1 MKLHE
6 RPCRALR
13 VGRMRYRLR
22 LTFDRVLRAME
33 AAQDPALNDRDR
45 QRVMLRL
52 MVRHPRPMGPRRQAA
67 LLQAILAQLEPEE
80 TSRPGPPLLSLT
92 QDAPLI
98 RGAFRQAYGIDLT
111 QDRLHWS
118 VFRELFSAL
127 PTGTRLADVIAIR
140 ARPMPPPTKTN
151 ARERQQLMAA
161 KAEVALRLSD
171 EEKARALRQ
180 GKLALAQ
187 GMLALAKRGDRKK

>member
-1 MKLHE
+1 MKLQDKPL
-6 RPCRALR
+6 RYVR
-13 VGRMRYRLR
+13 VGRRVYRLN
-22 LTFDRVLRAME
+22 LTFGRVLRAME
-33 AAQDPALNDRDR
+33 AAQDPALNDHDR

-80 TSRPGPPLLSLT
+80 ASRPGPPLLSLT

-111 QDRLHWS
+111 QDHLHWT
-118 VFRELFSAL
+118 VFCELFSAL

-187 GMLALAKRGDRKK
+187 GMLALAKRGERKK